1 MGSSHR
7 STAQTSSLVVRM
19 DKFGHPNT
27 LINRKQ
33 QPNTIQSTRIQKTMP
48 SAAEAEVL
56 NNIRNAKSDD
66 EDDDAIE
73 FAITASQR
81 GMMSAS
87 LNSYLDTKTRLLE
100 KREAE
105 AQEAKVHKSEDDLLD
120 SIDPNLRAT
129 VALAESFKRVTD
141 ALGGDRVTAA
151 KMCSAFKKFLKPDEL
166 SDLELGLD
174 EFETD

>member
-1 MGSSHR
+1 
-7 STAQTSSLVVRM
+7 
-19 DKFGHPNT
+19 
-27 LINRKQ
+27 
-33 QPNTIQSTRIQKTMP
+33 MP
-48 SAAEAEVL
+48 SPVRRQTRRASRSVRAPST
-56 NNIRNAKSDD
+56 NAVPRHLLLYYQDD